1 MPGIRPVSSSRLS
14 AVALGSA
21 FSDAAN
27 RLPYASAS
35 ALDAVARMPEDE
47 VCAAKIGKIG
57 GE

>member
-35 ALDAVARMPEDE
+35 ALDAVARMPENK
-47 VCAAKIGKIG
+47 VYAVMTSKIG